1 MFNPHLR
8 QSRCSIYIVFLCFDF
23 EIKSCKNR
31 LRVCFTVYTCINIF
45 FYFMP
50 GLPVVSVT
58 YSAQWSFDEILPSK
72 CNNISTRLDVLEEE
86 IVGIFANKCQ
96 EQYGIYATV
105 HFTYSFLAFTVH
117 IQCTYI
123 FLYTCISLVWLYSF
137 YQLISHIIS

>member
-1 MFNPHLR
+1 
-8 QSRCSIYIVFLCFDF
+8 
-23 EIKSCKNR
+23 
-31 LRVCFTVYTCINIF
+31 
-45 FYFMP
+45 MP

-58 YSAQWSFDEILPSK
+58 YSAQWCFAEILPSQ
-72 CNNISTRLDVLEEE
+72 CNNISTRLDDLEEE

-137 YQLISHIIS
+137 YQLILGTLFPKDIFII